1 MNHDMTFFGR
11 RLLFIGAH
19 PDDIE
24 LGCGAFISHVIGK
37 TEVLCVT
44 LSDNQKNPALTHV
57 VEEHYR
63 SMAVLGVPKDH
74 VIVKDFVTRRF
85 PQERQE
91 ILEFLY
97 SLNRSYRPDIV
108 FVHTKADIH
117 QDHYTS
123 MEEALRTFRGTTVLG
138 FDVLRSSFGFFPNFL
153 VEVNEEDVER
163 KICAL
168 AEYKTYQD
176 KYYFDPAITRATLIR
191 HGALAERPYAEGFD
205 ILRFIG
211 TFGSLDGNSSGPP
224 GGENALS

>member
-1 MNHDMTFFGR
+1 MNHEMTFFGR

-24 LGCGAFISHVIGK
+24 LGCGAFISHINQK

-44 LSDNQKNPALTHV
+44 LSDNQKNPALLNL
-57 VEEHYR
+57 VEEHYN

-74 VIVKDFVTRRF
+74 VILKDFVTRRF
-85 PQERQE
+85 PEKRQE

-97 SLNRSYRPDIV
+97 SLNRDYQPDIV
-108 FVHTKADIH
+108 FVHTKSDIH

-153 VEVNEEDVER
+153 VEVDEADVECKLR
-163 KICAL
+163 AL
-168 AEYKTYQD
+168 AEYKTYTG
-176 KYYFDPAITRATLIR
+176 KYYFNPEITRATLIR
-191 HGALAERPYAEGFD
+191 HGALAERPFAEGFD

-211 TFGSLDGNSSGPP
+211 SFEPLNGVK
-224 GGENALS
+224 